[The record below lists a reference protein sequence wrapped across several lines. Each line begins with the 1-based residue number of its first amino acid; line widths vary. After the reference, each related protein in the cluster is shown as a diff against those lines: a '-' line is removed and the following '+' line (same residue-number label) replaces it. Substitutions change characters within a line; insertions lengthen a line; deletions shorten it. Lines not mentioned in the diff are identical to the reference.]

1 MGWLSEPFSFFFSR
15 SQSCCDSIHY
25 FLPIGQSDGYFFFVL
40 HTQSLAGEEEAANSY
55 TKKWKPWLGRGETR
69 DLADQDTR
77 GHQEGQQDFVWEKT
91 YRKSCWGIGE
101 EREKDCGKKGVNMP
115 SFQDFLPCSVLITGE
130 PIFYTAFAEDTKK
143 EA

>member
-55 TKKWKPWLGRGETR
+55 TKNENFGLVEEKLGIWQIR
-69 DLADQDTR
+69 
-77 GHQEGQQDFVWEKT
+77 
-91 YRKSCWGIGE
+91 I
-101 EREKDCGKKGVNMP
+101 
-115 SFQDFLPCSVLITGE
+115 
-130 PIFYTAFAEDTKK
+130 
-143 EA
+143 